1 MQRLWSSNRSE
12 RTRYVPNLT
21 VTWRGGRWLL
31 GTVPC
36 MRVMCV
42 GGHVPTSRFS
52 LGSKYLAST
61 RQVFSGSNKRG
72 RSAVV
77 PTHPPGDSLFICRP
91 IQKLIQQAEACQ
103 ALFCPALGPA
113 LSCPVLSCHFAMIT
127 MLCIHGW
134 MRCSDADEWLAGRM
148 MGG

>member
-1 MQRLWSSNRSE
+1 MSACCRGYGAATGQKGRA
-12 RTRYVPNLT
+12 RYVPNLT

-113 LSCPVLSCHFAMIT
+113 LSCPVLPFCYDYHVMYPWVDE
-127 MLCIHGW
+127 MLGC
-134 MRCSDADEWLAGRM
+134 
-148 MGG
+148 